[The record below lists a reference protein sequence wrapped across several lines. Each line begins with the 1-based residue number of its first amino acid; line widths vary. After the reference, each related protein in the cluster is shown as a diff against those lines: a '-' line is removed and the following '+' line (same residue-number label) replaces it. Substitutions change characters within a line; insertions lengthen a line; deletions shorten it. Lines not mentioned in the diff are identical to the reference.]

1 MIKDKFKIFDL
12 QKIGMVATFFLFI
25 LAIATQ
31 IRGYHYLTFSAD
43 APLDFARRWREL
55 QYIYQGHYP
64 HPTITPDSP
73 YFDPDIGSASYGG
86 YFPWSFFSL
95 TWFIPPFPLG
105 IARVYFTLV
114 NVVSMVITS
123 LFIYRRYEHFGK
135 FSVIFSL
142 VSVWAISA
150 NYRTLHIG
158 QLGILLNALVIIFW
172 YLLERGKL
180 TWAGIFLGVSL
191 MKPNFTALY
200 FFIPVAQKKYKLA
213 IVSILY
219 VISMS
224 LLLAIV
230 VQRSPIELTLISVKG
245 MFGFADQGNSLLN
258 VFQIIGVPIQLGIPI
273 LLILGMIVVPLMFNR
288 VAKLSLINQFAI
300 ASVIGRLWTYHRV
313 YDNVMLLF
321 LYLAVLEL
329 TMEKPNRPN
338 IFMLCLLGFSL
349 WIPLGWRWFV
359 SSTTTEM
366 LLYIIWVAS
375 LVFLLIR
382 SPPKHQLEKTNT
394 IL

>member
-1 MIKDKFKIFDL
+1 MHKKSTYPKALEKAFIF
-12 QKIGMVATFFLFI
+12 ATFLLLI

-43 APLDFARRWREL
+43 APLDFARRWRSL

-73 YFDPDIGSASYGG
+73 YFDPVIGSVSYGG

-95 TWFIPPFPLG
+95 TWFIPPLPLG
-105 IARVYFTLV
+105 LARTYFTLV
-114 NVVSMVITS
+114 NVLSMVITS
-123 LFIYRRYEHFGK
+123 LFLYHRYKHFSK
-135 FSVIFSL
+135 FSVAFSL
-142 VSVWAISA
+142 ISVWAISA

-158 QLGILLNALVIIFW
+158 QLGILLNALIIIFW

-180 TWAGIFLGVSL
+180 TWSGIILGLSL
-191 MKPNFTALY
+191 MKPNVTALY
-200 FFIPVAQKKYKLA
+200 FFIPLTLKKYRVA
-213 IVSILY
+213 IISIAY

-224 LLLAIV
+224 LLLAVV
-230 VQRSPIELTLISVKG
+230 VQRSPIELMLISLRGVSS
-245 MFGFADQGNSLLN
+245 FAAEGDSLLN
-258 VFQIIGVPIQLGIPI
+258 IFYDFGFPLPIVIPLLLTTGAIIISS
-273 LLILGMIVVPLMFNR
+273 LLSRIS
-288 VAKLSLINQFAI
+288 KLSLINQLAL

-329 TMEKPNRPN
+329 AMKKTNIPN

-349 WIPLGWRWFV
+349 WIPLGWRWID
-359 SSTTTEM
+359 SSTITHTF
-366 LLYIIWVAS
+366 LYVVWVAS
-375 LVFLLIR
+375 LVFVLVR
-382 SPPKHQLEKTNT
+382 SSPEPKKLEQTPT
-394 IL
+394 I